1 MNEFENDFA
10 IAKCIRMRNVQSNSK
25 ESDGC
30 IGTKIALDEKWNTE
44 KKHVTRGPLFT
55 MISKSAAMAI
65 KRALSNWRRNVY
77 LINDHKLKFN

>member
-30 IGTKIALDEKWNTE
+30 IGTKIALDEKWNIE
-44 KKHVTRGPLFT
+44 KKTCDAGATFYNDQQKRGDGYQTRF
-55 MISKSAAMAI
+55 I
-65 KRALSNWRRNVY
+65 
-77 LINDHKLKFN
+77 